1 MTWPSSDVNTTGM
14 DAGTDTPPR
23 AEILNWAQKF
33 NQLRAHVSTFMQGL
47 LTSADAAAVRS
58 ALDVPTRTG
67 GGASGIW
74 SIGIHGNAATATSA
88 GNADQLDGIDST
100 GFTRSTGIS
109 ELGSAART
117 NASVNGNFG
126 GGIILRNTGGGAWT
140 GTFLDAE
147 LHNVPVA
154 GVGFEDTGDGGAQ
167 VLMHCTPPG
176 DPNTDRRVF
185 GAFKLRNDG
194 ICEAKGF
201 LPNGGA
207 GAIGYPALLFSR
219 STNITIGS
227 TYAGSSLR
235 AQGLAR
241 ASDSVC
247 TTADNAGPAQTGTW
261 LALTTQSAG
270 PYGCLAF
277 FIRIS

>member
-23 AEILNWAQKF
+23 AEFLSWAQKF
-33 NQLRAHVSTFMQGL
+33 NQLRNHVSAFMQSL
-47 LTSADAAAVRS
+47 LTSADAAAARTT
-58 ALDVPTRTG
+58 LDVPSRG
-67 GGASGIW
+67 GGNATGTWGINI
-74 SIGIHGNAATATSA
+74 SGNAATAT
-88 GNADQLDGIDST
+88 NADQLDGIDST
-100 GFTRSTGIS
+100 GFTRSTGLS
-109 ELGSAART
+109 ELGSFART
-117 NASVNGNFG
+117 TVNAPGAFSG
-126 GGIILRNTGGGAWT
+126 GLMLRNAGSGVGT
-140 GTFLDAE
+140 GTFVDAM
-147 LHNVPVA
+147 LHNTLVA
-154 GVGFEDTGDGGAQ
+154 NLVFADTGDGGCEVA
-167 VLMHCTPPG
+167 MAYTPPG

-185 GAFKLRNDG
+185 NAFRLRNDG

-207 GAIGYPALLFSR
+207 GAVGYPALLFSR

-241 ASDSVC
+241 AADSVC